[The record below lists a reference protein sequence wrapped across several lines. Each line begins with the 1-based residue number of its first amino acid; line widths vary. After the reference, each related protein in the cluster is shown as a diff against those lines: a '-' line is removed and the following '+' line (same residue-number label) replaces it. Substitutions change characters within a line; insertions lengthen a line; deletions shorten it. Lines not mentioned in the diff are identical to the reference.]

1 MRNLFCFSLGAL
13 AVMVVAIL
21 CAPTFVAAQ
30 AQSGAA
36 AETANKP
43 ATPKKSWT
51 MPRTPDGQ
59 PDLQGVWTNN
69 SVTPLQRPKELAGK
83 EYYTEAE
90 PAQLQQRERDR
101 LALDDV
107 EGEPPAN
114 HSGVEG
120 APAENVHYDHAQ
132 FGLDWLQSKVA
143 WNRRTSL
150 IVGPEGTIPPLTPE
164 ARTRLAEISA
174 KEKGHEFD
182 GPENRP
188 LAARCIARPSGGPP
202 LLPTRYNS
210 NLQIVQ
216 GPGYVA
222 MEAEEI
228 HDVRII
234 PTDGRPHIPKSIR
247 QWMGDS
253 VGHWEGNTL
262 VVDTTNFTDQNPF
275 PGAQDLHVIERI
287 RRTDEET
294 ILYEFT
300 VEDPGMWTKP
310 WSGEVPIKKLSGQLY
325 EYACHEANYGLA
337 NTLRGARVA
346 EAEAAAK
353 KSSTVTHT
361 DSVKNPSRF
370 GWSTQ

>member
-1 MRNLFCFSLGAL
+1 MRNLFFTSMAAL
-13 AVMVVAIL
+13 LLATVPA
-21 CAPTFVAAQ
+21 AGQTTAAQ
-30 AQSGAA
+30 KAKTAA
-36 AETANKP
+36 AVNRRW
-43 ATPKKSWT
+43 TP
-51 MPRTPDGQ
+51 PRTPDGQ

-69 SVTPLQRPKELAGK
+69 SVTPLQRPKELSGK

-90 PAQLQQRERDR
+90 LAQLQKRERDR

-132 FGLDWLQSKVA
+132 FGLDWLQSRVA

-164 ARTRLAEISA
+164 ARKRLAEIAA

-222 MEAEEI
+222 IETEEI
-228 HDVRII
+228 HDVRMI
-234 PTDGRPHIPKSIR
+234 PTDGRPHLPKNIH

-262 VVDTTNFTDQNPF
+262 VIDTTNFTDLNPF
-275 PGAQDLHVIERI
+275 PGAQNLHVIERI
-287 RRTDEET
+287 TRADEDT

-310 WSGEVPIKKLSGQLY
+310 WSGEVPIKKISGQLY

-337 NTLRGARVA
+337 NTLHGARVA
-346 EAEAAAK
+346 EAQAAAK
-353 KSSTVTHT
+353 EAAK
-361 DSVKNPSRF
+361 
-370 GWSTQ
+370 

>member
-1 MRNLFCFSLGAL
+1 MRNWFCFSLGAL

-21 CAPTFVAAQ
+21 CAPTFVPAQ

-36 AETANKP
+36 AETATKP
-43 ATPKKSWT
+43 ATPKKAWN

-69 SVTPLQRPKELAGK
+69 SVTPLQRPKELATK

-90 PAQLQQRERDR
+90 LAQLQQRERDR

-164 ARTRLAEISA
+164 ARKRLAEISA
-174 KEKGHEFD
+174 KEKGREFD

-216 GPGYVA
+216 GAGYVA

-228 HDVRII
+228 HDVRIV

-262 VVDTTNFTDQNPF
+262 VVDTTNFTDLNPF
-275 PGAQDLHVIERI
+275 PGAQNLHVIERI

-353 KSSTVTHT
+353 EAA
-361 DSVKNPSRF
+361 
-370 GWSTQ
+370 Q